1 MALRLRAEHDSPLP
15 DQATPLDRIMR
26 RGLKVRFC
34 AENVASVP
42 VGSGDALATVDD
54 IAAKLVESWMNSP
67 GHRANVLNGRVT
79 HMGCSVRLARGFAE
93 QWYAFGVEDFARLG
107 SDSTVMTKMPW

>member
-1 MALRLRAEHDSPLP
+1 MH
-15 DQATPLDRIMR
+15 
-26 RGLKVRFC
+26 RGLKVQFC

-42 VGSGDALATVDD
+42 VGSGDAMATVDD

-79 HMGCSVRLARGFAE
+79 HVGCSVRLARGFAE

-107 SDSTVMTKMPW
+107 ADSMATAGEPW